1 MSKRCVPIKDSICD
15 DQLRT
20 CIECNSVDISHI
32 FALRWFN
39 ARDKNMSGN
48 GAQWML
54 KKKKI
59 CKLCSVCKECGKNVG
74 KKRNCQSYWQKD
86 CVKCSPK
93 DFTLKICYQDEEI
106 FKDTA
111 LNTFKLSG

>member
-54 KKKKI
+54 KKKK
-59 CKLCSVCKECGKNVG
+59 KYANFA
-74 KKRNCQSYWQKD
+74 QF
-86 CVKCSPK
+86 VKSAEK
-93 DFTLKICYQDEEI
+93 M
-106 FKDTA
+106 
-111 LNTFKLSG
+111 